1 MKKFIFLLT
10 FLCTASF
17 ANAQTTLEAYLAQMP
32 APPKKCCGV
41 TDQEKSYYR
50 AAVSDIE
57 SAMKKDLQQ
66 RKKESKAYRE
76 ANQDKIEDSLTPQ
89 TLQTDKPRKSGKLT
103 KEEKKARTEEMM
115 RQYGVTPEDRK
126 KLKTMNKEEK
136 TAWALSTS
144 SNASNKMQAD
154 PKYQSMNQQVKS
166 VADQQAQQQAA
177 LAQIEARKAVTDG
190 IASRIKRLDQN
201 AAAAKAKDIAP
212 IERELA
218 SISDILTTKKEKD
231 RVDQL
236 VAKFKKAQMR
246 HCEAYSPQYLFLV
259 AEYYSAVK
267 ASLPNYQKLNDASK
281 THFTGVDKPI
291 ESNEGVDQGM
301 SAINAYGDLLQNVF
315 KYDLAR

>member
-1 MKKFIFLLT
+1 MKKIIFLLT

-41 TDQEKSYYR
+41 ADQEKSSYR
-50 AAVSDIE
+50 AAVSDVG
-57 SAMKKDLQQ
+57 SAMKKDLRQ

-103 KEEKKARTEEMM
+103 KEEKKARAEEMM

-126 KLKTMNKEEK
+126 NLKTMSKEEK

-144 SNASNKMQAD
+144 SSASSKMQAD
-154 PKYQSMNQQVKS
+154 PKYQGMNQQVKS

-177 LAQIEARKAVTDG
+177 LAPIEARKAVADG
-190 IASRIKRLDQN
+190 IASRINALDQN
-201 AAAAKAKDIAP
+201 AAAAKAKDIVP

-218 SISDILTTKKEKD
+218 SISDIITTKKEKD

-236 VAKFKKAQMR
+236 VAKLKKAQMR
-246 HCEAYSPQYLFLV
+246 HCEKYSPQYLSLV

-267 ASLPNYQKLNDASK
+267 ASLPDYQKLNDASK

-291 ESNEGVDQGM
+291 ESNEGVAQGM

>member
-1 MKKFIFLLT
+1 MKRNIFLLT

-17 ANAQTTLEAYLAQMP
+17 ANADISLEAYLAQMP

-41 TDQEKSYYR
+41 TDQEKSSYR

-57 SAMKKDLQQ
+57 SATKKDLRQ
-66 RKKESKAYRE
+66 RNKESKAYRE

-89 TLQTDKPRKSGKLT
+89 TLETDKPRKSGKLT

-126 KLKTMNKEEK
+126 KLKTMSKEEK
-136 TAWALSTS
+136 TTWALSTS
-144 SNASNKMQAD
+144 SNASGKMQAD

-166 VADQQAQQQAA
+166 VADQQARQQAA
-177 LAQIEARKAVTDG
+177 LATIEARKTVTAG
-190 IASRIKRLDQN
+190 IAGRINALDQN

-218 SISDILTTKKEKD
+218 SISDILATKKEKD

-236 VAKFKKAQMR
+236 VAKLKKAQMR
-246 HCEAYSPQYLFLV
+246 HCETYSPQYLALV
-259 AEYYSAVK
+259 AEYYLAVK
-267 ASLPNYQKLNDASK
+267 ESLPDYQKLNDVSK
-281 THFTGVDKPI
+281 TQFTGVDKPI
-291 ESNEGVDQGM
+291 ESNEGMAQGM